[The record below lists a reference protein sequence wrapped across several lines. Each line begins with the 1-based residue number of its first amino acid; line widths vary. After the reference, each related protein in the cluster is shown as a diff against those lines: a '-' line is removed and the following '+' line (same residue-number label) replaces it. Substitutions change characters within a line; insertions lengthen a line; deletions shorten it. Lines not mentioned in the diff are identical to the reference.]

1 MFLIF
6 DTETTGLPKRDNAPV
21 SEVDNW
27 PRVVQIAWQIHD
39 ETGELA
45 GNHNVLIRPDGFEI
59 PYSAEKV
66 HGISTEKA
74 KTEGIPL
81 AEALNIFNKSLEQ
94 ASVLIGHNIR
104 FDMNALGAEFIR
116 SGIESNFLE
125 LQQVCTMRSSTDY
138 LKLSGGR
145 GGKFKPPKLME
156 LYDFLFEEQFSEA
169 HNAAADVEATA
180 RCFLELLRLKVISP
194 ESIDLNPEQ
203 YIRFIS
209 KNPGKGKTF
218 RPFAF
223 IQPGKYPHGNG
234 RQFEGKTGRK
244 HRPGR

>member
-6 DTETTGLPKRDNAPV
+6 DTETTGLPKRDNVPI

-27 PRVVQIAWQIHD
+27 PRVVQIAWQLHD
-39 ETGELA
+39 ESGELT

-74 KTEGIPL
+74 KSEGIPL
-81 AEALNIFNKSLEQ
+81 AEALSIFNKSLEQ
-94 ASVLIGHNIR
+94 TSILIGHNIR
-104 FDMNALGAEFIR
+104 FDMNALGAEFFR
-116 SGIESNFLE
+116 SGIESKFLD

-138 LKLSGGR
+138 LKLTGGR

-156 LYDFLFEEQFSEA
+156 LYEFLFEEQFSEA

-180 RCFLELLRLKVISP
+180 RCFLELLRLKVIPPESMQVSP
-194 ESIDLNPEQ
+194 EHYQN
-203 YIRFIS
+203 FIS
-209 KNPGKGKTF
+209 KNPGKVK
-218 RPFAF
+218 AF
-223 IQPGKYPHGNG
+223 GLSHSSNWDSP
-234 RQFEGKTGRK
+234 
-244 HRPGR
+244 

>member
-6 DTETTGLPKRDNAPV
+6 DTETTGLPKRDNAPI

-27 PRVVQIAWQIHD
+27 PRVVQIAWQEHD
-39 ETGELA
+39 ETGELT
-45 GNHNVLIRPDGFEI
+45 GNHNVIIRPDGFEI

-74 KTEGIPL
+74 KKEGIPL
-81 AEALNIFNKSLEQ
+81 EEALAIFNKSLEQ
-94 ASVLIGHNIR
+94 TRVLIGHNIR

-116 SGIESNFLE
+116 TGTETSFLE

-156 LYDFLFEEQFSEA
+156 LYEFLFNEQFSEA

-180 RCFLELLRLKVISP
+180 RCFLELLRLKVLTP
-194 ESIDLNPEQ
+194 ESLELGPEQ
-203 YIRFIS
+203 YGSFIS
-209 KNPGKGKTF
+209 KNPGKDKTVWTFTHIQLGKRLLPGTRKT
-218 RPFAF
+218 RP
-223 IQPGKYPHGNG
+223 
-234 RQFEGKTGRK
+234 
-244 HRPGR
+244 